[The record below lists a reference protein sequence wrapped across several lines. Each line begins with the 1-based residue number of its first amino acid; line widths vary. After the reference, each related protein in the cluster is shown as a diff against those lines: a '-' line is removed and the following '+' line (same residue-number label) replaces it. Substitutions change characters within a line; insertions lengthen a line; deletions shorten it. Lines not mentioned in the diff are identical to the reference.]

1 MPFWN
6 SDSANNNQTPSAE
19 KPAINS
25 GDHAQPKQIGDHITQ
40 HTPVGPGITDN
51 ELARQLR
58 VTEAALKNFLG
69 ILEQQDI
76 PIADLRDELKKL
88 AERHRELEKRVNQ
101 LEADDPEVIALQK
114 KAREAIANAR
124 YEQAEDLLE
133 KSAEWVNLTAEK
145 IKVTYLKR
153 KRLVAE
159 NMALKAEALH
169 TRFAWNETIK
179 AYQQAISF
187 AGEATGQK
195 KNWQSIRIC
204 SGAYIWTLASIKNRL
219 PVLRKPW
226 QAISGLMGKI
236 IPR

>member
-1 MPFWN
+1 M
-6 SDSANNNQTPSAE
+6 
-19 KPAINS
+19 
-25 GDHAQPKQIGDHITQ
+25 
-40 HTPVGPGITDN
+40 
-51 ELARQLR
+51 
-58 VTEAALKNFLG
+58 
-69 ILEQQDI
+69 
-76 PIADLRDELKKL
+76 

-169 TRFAWNETIK
+169 TRFAWNEAIK

-219 PVLRKPW
+219 PVLRKPCPV
-226 QAISGLMGKI
+226 ISGLMGRI
-236 IPR
+236 IPMWQPIAII